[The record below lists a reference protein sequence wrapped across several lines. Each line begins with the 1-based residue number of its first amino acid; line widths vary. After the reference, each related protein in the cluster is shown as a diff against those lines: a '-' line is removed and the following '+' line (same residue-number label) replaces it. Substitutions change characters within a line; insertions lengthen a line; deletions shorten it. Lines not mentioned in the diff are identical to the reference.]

1 MSTCFLEVNE
11 FAFLVV
17 LVACS
22 CSSPA
27 ATEDWSVKVNFGAFP
42 FPFLHMSSSI
52 HTTFPFPFLHMT
64 ITCFLHISSCNPPAY
79 LLHNCGNLQGIHGPR
94 RMLAPPPLTSE
105 FIGMASY
112 APASFHDLF
121 DDDVESDGASISDV
135 VAPSHSLS
143 PEYAMADAPGQPPVV
158 SESL

>member
-1 MSTCFLEVNE
+1 MRFTLCGNSQTEKLRCTHGLIGVRVLRLQGRNLREYCVHMLSRGTVNE

-27 ATEDWSVKVNFGAFP
+27 ATEDWSVKVNFGA

-79 LLHNCGNLQGIHGPR
+79 LLHNCGNLQGI
-94 RMLAPPPLTSE
+94 
-105 FIGMASY
+105 F
-112 APASFHDLF
+112 
-121 DDDVESDGASISDV
+121 V
-135 VAPSHSLS
+135 VILHKIK
-143 PEYAMADAPGQPPVV
+143 
-158 SESL
+158 